1 MPTERLNP
9 TGTDTNLQDAAMV
22 RGAWSKEWPKVTD
35 AFHWMRWCDG
45 RYRDLP
51 VHVAGIHVM
60 CLLDRSHLQRG
71 NIEGEVQFLGPI
83 TPVDTERLV
92 RLETALQQLADN
104 DLTDDNCASVD
115 IAAKRVRNIARAALE
130 VKP

>member
-1 MPTERLNP
+1 M
-9 TGTDTNLQDAAMV
+9 TDTNPQDAAMV

-60 CLLDRSHLQRG
+60 CLLDHSHLQRG

-83 TPVDTERLV
+83 TPADTERLV
-92 RLETALQQLADN
+92 GLEKAAREALSYLEDTGESCRTG
-104 DLTDDNCASVD
+104 DLISELR
-115 IAAKRVRNIARAALE
+115 KALE
-130 VKP
+130 GQ

>member
-1 MPTERLNP
+1 MFVYGL
-9 TGTDTNLQDAAMV
+9 TGN
-22 RGAWSKEWPKVTD
+22 
-35 AFHWMRWCDG
+35 
-45 RYRDLP
+45 
-51 VHVAGIHVM
+51 
-60 CLLDRSHLQRG
+60 QRKFY
-71 NIEGEVQFLGPI
+71 ESDWEFLGPI
-83 TPVDTERLV
+83 TPADTERLV